1 MIIIEYF
8 AVKLTNRKLYGI
20 ISTENSTGGVI
31 MLAVNYTTL
40 RDNMKSYF
48 DQIAEDKETMIV
60 TRKDENM
67 VIMSQSLYDSM
78 METLY
83 LVSNENNMN
92 HLMKSINQH
101 KAGKAKRHELV
112 GDTDE

>member
-1 MIIIEYF
+1 
-8 AVKLTNRKLYGI
+8 
-20 ISTENSTGGVI
+20 

-40 RDNMKSYF
+40 RDNMKSCF

-83 LVSNENNMN
+83 LVSNENNLK
-92 HLMKSINQH
+92 HLTESIAQH
-101 KAGKAKRHELV
+101 KVGKTTKHDLV
-112 GDTDE
+112 GD